1 MGNRCITFLAIERT
15 CRYLCRKWLKKDT
28 YHELHGHSHI
38 SHAQCGPATW
48 QWMNLG
54 KTQNDLKCFTGVR
67 WHLAVTRLGA
77 AGRGNAAALRAH
89 SLGSRPWGSWSRWS
103 RQGKLRPWVWW
114 MWSIATTELWN
125 DMKRTQILL
134 MDKILP
140 QLGWLKHSVH
150 NYVMKLDILPYQLL
164 QAFVHSIQD
173 IMFPPWKSREC
184 KTWTSKPSCDASTCL
199 DDNPGFE
206 IFARWSSRGQCCPR
220 PGRVPGL
227 ERFSYEDM
235 LRLGFV
241 MKCHEYHWI
250 SNRYYRIWQNIK

>member
-1 MGNRCITFLAIERT
+1 MWSCHVAVDEPWQNTKWPQVLHRCTVAPG
-15 CRYLCRKWLKKDT
+15 C
-28 YHELHGHSHI
+28 HS
-38 SHAQCGPATW
+38 A
-48 QWMNLG
+48 
-54 KTQNDLKCFTGVR
+54 
-67 WHLAVTRLGA
+67 
-77 AGRGNAAALRAH
+77 
-89 SLGSRPWGSWSRWS
+89 WSRRTWKCRS
-103 RQGKLRPWVWW
+103 PPCPFTRKPSMGLLIQMVQARKTAAMSLVDVVNCNHR
-114 MWSIATTELWN
+114 I
-125 DMKRTQILL
+125 MKWYETYSDTVDGQDPSPAR
-134 MDKILP
+134 
-140 QLGWLKHSVH
+140 LKHSVH

-184 KTWTSKPSCDASTCL
+184 KTWTSKLSCDASTCL